1 MNNGMP
7 ASIKW
12 FAFDLFPTFVFFATL
27 LFTVQRSEA
36 VATVKKASVYLDG
49 PQHQFYGDVKI
60 EENIGTGDVQCEFDI
75 KSYYNKSTTRYK
87 ISFFPFIQP
96 ILQST
101 VESAELPFGEII
113 FTIFNNTI
121 DTDTSNKKKFNAP
134 TFSNAKASLTR
145 GNFTYGNSVVGRTL
159 AVETCERRLNTYLN
173 KYEEHCLV
181 VASGVVGI
189 SSVNA
194 TVENN
199 LARGHLAPWEKTL
212 ACFLFDG
219 FDASTMQQRTHGTLL
234 MRRRNDEKYI
244 YETWARISNI
254 QYGGSTHALRL
265 QTVGDLP
272 LHKFGD
278 VYDLKG
284 HNGMPGF
291 PCATKRRVGD
301 MGDMQSTPGG
311 DGAYRSIFELPTDFT
326 DLLGR
331 SCVLYRKGG
340 STCEAWDEGCINTNV
355 NNEILARGILG
366 LAASSTS
373 LSIRKIPDYDCT
385 SLVKAYAHAKLVP
398 FAAGGTTISG
408 QVDFF
413 APESERSSSGISYVS
428 LQLRL
433 FGISVGT
440 VVNNGIGILRY
451 GEVLRGP
458 LSRIPSSDV
467 SDASKFDR
475 FDPINMVTHD
485 VPPNV
490 RRVGDLGNIKSQNVT
505 SPSYVVS
512 HLISYPIDGDRVSLQ
527 NQLTSIL
534 GRTFVVY
541 QNRDQGSQKQPNGN
555 VGLPLAWGV
564 IGTQL
569 IPPHASDPEQRR
581 TQVVQ
586 NVARGATNNDD
597 TKHLVAEL
605 LPENGGSIIGM
616 VELDIIYGNASQPEA
631 QIFQAYGHFKHLDV
645 NVPYQWLILKS
656 GLKVLDTEPI
666 AATSKNV
673 LVENSLFPV
682 GKKVPKCVTSVP
694 SEDLK
699 KYTESLNKI
708 GNFGILS
715 LETNSTT
722 NDAKKM
728 GERNLFIDP
737 RRLCRIDCC
746 TASFR

>member
-1 MNNGMP
+1 M
-7 ASIKW
+7 
-12 FAFDLFPTFVFFATL
+12 DLM
-27 LFTVQRSEA
+27 
-36 VATVKKASVYLDG
+36 
-49 PQHQFYGDVKI
+49 
-60 EENIGTGDVQCEFDI
+60 
-75 KSYYNKSTTRYK
+75 
-87 ISFFPFIQP
+87 
-96 ILQST
+96 
-101 VESAELPFGEII
+101 
-113 FTIFNNTI
+113 
-121 DTDTSNKKKFNAP
+121 
-134 TFSNAKASLTR
+134 
-145 GNFTYGNSVVGRTL
+145 
-159 AVETCERRLNTYLN
+159 
-173 KYEEHCLV
+173 
-181 VASGVVGI
+181 
-189 SSVNA
+189 SS
-194 TVENN
+194 
-199 LARGHLAPWEKTL
+199 
-212 ACFLFDG
+212 
-219 FDASTMQQRTHGTLL
+219 MQQRTHGTLL

-265 QTVGDLP
+265 QTVGDLS
-272 LHKFGD
+272 LNKFGD

-284 HNGMPGF
+284 HDGMPGF

-301 MGDMQSTPGG
+301 MGDMQSTPVEG

-398 FAAGGTTISG
+398 FAASGTTIRG
-408 QVDFF
+408 HVDFF

-433 FGISVGT
+433 SGISVGT

-505 SPSYVVS
+505 SSSYVVR

-541 QNRDQGSQKQPNGN
+541 QNRDQGSQKTPNGN

-581 TQVVQ
+581 VQ
-586 NVARGATNNDD
+586 WYKMSLGV
-597 TKHLVAEL
+597 
-605 LPENGGSIIGM
+605 
-616 VELDIIYGNASQPEA
+616 Q
-631 QIFQAYGHFKHLDV
+631 QIMM
-645 NVPYQWLILKS
+645 
-656 GLKVLDTEPI
+656 
-666 AATSKNV
+666 
-673 LVENSLFPV
+673 
-682 GKKVPKCVTSVP
+682 
-694 SEDLK
+694 
-699 KYTESLNKI
+699 
-708 GNFGILS
+708 ILS
-715 LETNSTT
+715 ILWQSYFLRM
-722 NDAKKM
+722 AV
-728 GERNLFIDP
+728 LP
-737 RRLCRIDCC
+737 
-746 TASFR
+746 